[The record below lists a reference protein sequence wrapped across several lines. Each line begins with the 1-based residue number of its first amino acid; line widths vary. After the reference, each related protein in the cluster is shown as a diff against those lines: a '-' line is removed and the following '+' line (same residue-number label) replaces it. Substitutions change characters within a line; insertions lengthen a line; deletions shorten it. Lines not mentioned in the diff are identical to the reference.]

1 MARTSQQLLV
11 KFLSDLYSIELQA
24 IAQLVSAPDLA
35 GDPGLAADFRTHH
48 AETEQQ
54 AQKIR
59 ARLEE
64 LGGSPSVIKDAVM
77 QIGGKG
83 FLLFAKMQVETPGR
97 LVAHAYSYEAMEWA
111 GYSILIRL
119 AEQCGDATTAEIGR
133 FVQAQE
139 REMMQRLERGFDAA
153 ESASHRETPAD
164 ELDKHV
170 RRHLA
175 EAHALECQSI
185 QLLKKAAGMVNEP
198 EIGQVYQGHL
208 DETRDQIA
216 RVEQRLRSMGSSPS
230 TFQDAVLKLG
240 GLGWGWFFQAQ
251 SDSPSKLAAF
261 AYAVEHLEIAGYE
274 LLRRTARRAQ
284 DTETEELC
292 RHILGQERSMAERLA
307 EKLELSVQA
316 TLRAVLV

>member
-1 MARTSQQLLV
+1 VSASRTHDSGLAPAYCEAAACVKCALLQKLFGFNRCPAGAPASSQPWSSWPGACAAWPAMARTSQQLLV

-35 GDPGLAADFRTHH
+35 GDPGLAADFRT
-48 AETEQQ
+48 Q
-54 AQKIR
+54 
-59 ARLEE
+59 
-64 LGGSPSVIKDAVM
+64 
-77 QIGGKG
+77 
-83 FLLFAKMQVETPGR
+83 
-97 LVAHAYSYEAMEWA
+97 
-111 GYSILIRL
+111 
-119 AEQCGDATTAEIGR
+119 
-133 FVQAQE
+133 

-216 RVEQRLRSMGSSPS
+216 RVEQRLRSLGSSPS
-230 TFQDAVLKLG
+230 TFRDAVLKLG

-292 RHILGQERSMAERLA
+292 RHILEQERSMAERLA